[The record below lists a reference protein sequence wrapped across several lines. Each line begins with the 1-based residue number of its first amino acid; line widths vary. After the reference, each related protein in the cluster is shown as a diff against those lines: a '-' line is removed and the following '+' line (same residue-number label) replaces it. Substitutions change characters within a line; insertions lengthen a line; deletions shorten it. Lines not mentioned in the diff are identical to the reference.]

1 MLRIC
6 RAFGTWQATCV
17 MVRPDMK
24 CIARS
29 SQKPGCRLW
38 LCGLNCLVAAAA
50 LADDSSDKYA
60 DGKPSPI
67 QSKARPFD
75 LDIVGPV
82 MRAGSDATAA
92 NFQNNALPG
101 ITALVNATLQEGQA
115 LSDSASL
122 LDPSKLN
129 LKTAA
134 DVRVYFVGE
143 GANYANTLGF
153 NTTGTGVT
161 SGDPQLIFP
170 NASSS
175 ASLADG
181 TSGRRT
187 SKLPLLPGDFV
198 NLGQMGAGTQLDFFL
213 IADGANGGTK
223 VYSTESSA
231 NPDGLNHA
239 VAFAYAVPDS
249 PYLLMGFEDLYGG
262 GDQDFNDIVFAV
274 DIGAANIAQLTG
286 TPEPAL
292 FLTLGTFGA
301 GLWWIKRR
309 RDGAGP
315 TVALAGV

>member
-1 MLRIC
+1 
-6 RAFGTWQATCV
+6 
-17 MVRPDMK
+17 MK
-24 CIARS
+24 CIACSTR
-29 SQKPGCRLW
+29 KPGYRLW
-38 LCGLNCLVAAAA
+38 ILGLNFLVAAAA

-67 QSKARPFD
+67 QSKVRPFG

-92 NFQNNALPG
+92 DFQKNALPG
-101 ITALVNATLQEGQA
+101 ITAFVNATLPESQA

-122 LDPSKLN
+122 LDPSKLS

-143 GANYANTLGF
+143 GASYANTLGF
-153 NTTGTGVT
+153 NTTGAGVT

-170 NASSS
+170 NATSS
-175 ASLADG
+175 ASLTDG
-181 TSGRRT
+181 TSGRRNANN
-187 SKLPLLPGDFV
+187 PLLPGDFV
-198 NLGQMGAGTQLDFFL
+198 NLGQMAAGTQLDFFL

-223 VYSTESSA
+223 VYSTDSSA

-249 PYLLMGFEDLYGG
+249 PYLIMGFEDLYGG
-262 GDQDFNDIVFAV
+262 GDQDFNDLVFAV
-274 DIGAANIAQLTG
+274 DLGAANIAQLTG

-309 RDGAGP
+309 RDGTGP
-315 TVALAGV
+315 TVAWANV

>member
-1 MLRIC
+1 
-6 RAFGTWQATCV
+6 
-17 MVRPDMK
+17 MK
-24 CIARS
+24 CIACSTR
-29 SQKPGCRLW
+29 KPGYRLW
-38 LCGLNCLVAAAA
+38 FLGLNFFVAAAA
-50 LADDSSDKYA
+50 LADDSSDHKYA

-67 QSKARPFD
+67 QSKVRPFG

-92 NFQNNALPG
+92 DFQKNALPG
-101 ITALVNATLQEGQA
+101 ITAFVNATLPESQA

-122 LDPSKLN
+122 LDPSKLS

-143 GANYANTLGF
+143 GASYANTLGF
-153 NTTGTGVT
+153 NTTGTGVA

-170 NASSS
+170 NASSNT
-175 ASLADG
+175 SLTGDQ
-181 TSGRRT
+181 SGPRN
-187 SKLPLLPGDFV
+187 SSNPLLPGDFV
-198 NLGQMGAGTQLDFFL
+198 NLGQMNAGTQLDFFL

-223 VYSTESSA
+223 VFSADMSA
-231 NPDGLNHA
+231 NPDGLNHT

-249 PYLLMGFEDLYGG
+249 PYLIMGFEDLYGG
-262 GDQDFNDIVFAV
+262 GDQDFNDLVFAV
-274 DIGAANIAQLTG
+274 DLGAANIAQLTG

-301 GLWWIKRR
+301 GLWLIKRR

-315 TVALAGV
+315 TVALVNA